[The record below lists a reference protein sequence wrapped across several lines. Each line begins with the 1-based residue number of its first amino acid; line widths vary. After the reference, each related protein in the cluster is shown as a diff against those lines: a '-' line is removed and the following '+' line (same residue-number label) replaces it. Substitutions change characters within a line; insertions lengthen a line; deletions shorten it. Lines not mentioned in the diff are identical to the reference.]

1 MTALLSL
8 LQALAFLLVPVM
20 LLNPPCTWKSLG
32 ETTLGE
38 AGAEEAGGVQPLMLL
53 VGDLPGN
60 CGTVG
65 EAQAD
70 THGEEVTR
78 ACFLL
83 GQAGKGVPEY
93 ATEEVGVQAC

>member
-1 MTALLSL
+1 MH
-8 LQALAFLLVPVM
+8 M
-20 LLNPPCTWKSLG
+20 EKLG
-32 ETTLGE
+32 GDYVRE

-93 ATEEVGVQAC
+93 TTEEVGVQAC

>member
-1 MTALLSL
+1 
-8 LQALAFLLVPVM
+8 
-20 LLNPPCTWKSLG
+20 
-32 ETTLGE
+32 
-38 AGAEEAGGVQPLMLL
+38 MLL

-60 CGTVG
+60 YGTVG

-70 THGEEVTR
+70 AQGEEVTR

-83 GQAGKGVPEY
+83 VQAGKGVPEY